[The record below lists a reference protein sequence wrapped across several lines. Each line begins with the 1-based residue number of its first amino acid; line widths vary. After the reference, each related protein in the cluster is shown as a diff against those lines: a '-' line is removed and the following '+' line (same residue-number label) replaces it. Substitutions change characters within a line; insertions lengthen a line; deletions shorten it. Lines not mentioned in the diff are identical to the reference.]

1 MLRHL
6 ARPHRRVCDHSVVI
20 CSRDSHMDDTST
32 LQVSSTA
39 QGSYLDSPFLD
50 PFAVDDVGT
59 APPPRE
65 GTGQVA
71 VITDLQSL
79 PTVRLL
85 LP

>member
-1 MLRHL
+1 M
-6 ARPHRRVCDHSVVI
+6 RPQRDHMQ
-20 CSRDSHMDDTST
+20 SRFPQGDTST

-39 QGSYLDSPFLD
+39 QSSYLDSPFLD

-71 VITDLQSL
+71 VITDLQCL
-79 PTVRLL
+79 PTVKVL